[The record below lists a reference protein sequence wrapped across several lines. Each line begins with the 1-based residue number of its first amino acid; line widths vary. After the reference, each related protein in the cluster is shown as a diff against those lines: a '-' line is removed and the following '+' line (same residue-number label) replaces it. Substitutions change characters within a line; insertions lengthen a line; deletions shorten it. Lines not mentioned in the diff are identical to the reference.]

1 MVRAAAIKKLVIFGN
16 APKSWTKSKTLLIP
30 NLETPGNAPIS
41 SIASFFGLHEVRI
54 TNGLLN
60 VLTLSPD
67 CERQIYSWSPDLDP
81 NLLQI
86 RVAWDLMDWSLNY
99 RGHIRSFH
107 EVKRSCE
114 QFNSNLLRGL
124 RVDFTKNFMSKWR
137 MNYSWWIG
145 SITGH
150 YRSFSSFMIAS
161 KRIQNQVFLKSDPQ
175 FLNFR
180 FLNPWLRPAYR
191 NILFR

>member
-1 MVRAAAIKKLVIFGN
+1 MAKKLNGQSYIQRAAIKQFVIFGN

-41 SIASFFGLHEVRI
+41 SIASFSGS

-60 VLTLSPD
+60 VLTLRLRPWVRIANGKLSNI
-67 CERQIYSWSPDLDP
+67 RISIYSWSPDLDP

-99 RGHIRSFH
+99 WGHLRSFDG
-107 EVKRSCE
+107 VKRSCE

-137 MNYSWWIG
+137 MNYSWWIR
-145 SITGH
+145 SITSH
-150 YRSFSSFMIAS
+150 
-161 KRIQNQVFLKSDPQ
+161 
-175 FLNFR
+175 FR
-180 FLNPWLRPAYR
+180 
-191 NILFR
+191 

>member
-1 MVRAAAIKKLVIFGN
+1 MARAAAIKQFVIFGN

-41 SIASFFGLHEVRI
+41 SIASFFGLYER
-54 TNGLLN
+54 TFKCLDPETQG
-60 VLTLSPD
+60 LSPD

-99 RGHIRSFH
+99 WGHIRSFH
-107 EVKRSCE
+107 GVKRSYE

-137 MNYSWWIG
+137 MNYSWWIR
-145 SITGH
+145 SITSH
-150 YRSFSSFMIAS
+150 
-161 KRIQNQVFLKSDPQ
+161 
-175 FLNFR
+175 FR
-180 FLNPWLRPAYR
+180 
-191 NILFR
+191 